1 MGVCRFPPQPNQ
13 ICYGQCRDF
22 LGSIRYQRV
31 GEEVEQ
37 ANDDQFNQELE
48 ALKNGTLPVGHIFQ
62 LGRPNAILQS
72 AGLPNLPIEMSAT
85 RLKNKS
91 QQENHPFD
99 LSEVENLPQAIQNPI
114 AVFDSTKGNETKVIL
129 TELQTQKG
137 DNYVVAMRVSNKG
150 KGRNNIEI
158 NDIKSVYPK
167 DHFEGVLDWING
179 ADNLMKYADTK
190 KLLDYI
196 SVQSTNLIG
205 NGNTN
210 TAESQSR
217 SNANLQKKIEIA
229 KEKIQEFNFENPK
242 IEKIYAYP
250 LN

>member
-1 MGVCRFPPQPNQ
+1 M
-13 ICYGQCRDF
+13 
-22 LGSIRYQRV
+22 
-31 GEEVEQ
+31 
-37 ANDDQFNQELE
+37 
-48 ALKNGTLPVGHIFQ
+48 
-62 LGRPNAILQS
+62 
-72 AGLPNLPIEMSAT
+72 
-85 RLKNKS
+85 
-91 QQENHPFD
+91 
-99 LSEVENLPQAIQNPI
+99 
-114 AVFDSTKGNETKVIL
+114 FDSTKGNETKVIL